1 MVAGEVRDKRPR
13 SLRSSDEKRRACGH
27 TGRPHVGPGI
37 HSPSRAQSRA
47 QGTALHGR
55 MFASHLCGL
64 PMFTCR
70 FGKQNVEQAQGGR
83 GLSGLWG
90 QATGSGSEPLGA
102 VFGRKQ
108 ELSSAQVFVL
118 CMKSQ

>member
-13 SLRSSDEKRRACGH
+13 SLRSSDREEPVVTRAGH
-27 TGRPHVGPGI
+27 MWDPASTLHPGP
-37 HSPSRAQSRA
+37 RAEPKA
-47 QGTALHGR
+47 QPYMEECLPPI
-55 MFASHLCGL
+55 FVVCLCL
-64 PMFTCR
+64 LVDLENKMWNR
-70 FGKQNVEQAQGGR
+70 AQGGR